1 MKTTIPKLR
10 RIIRKTL
17 SEGLNSKGLD
27 PKHTADLKDWI
38 TQATEDG
45 MEESYDTTVDSYL
58 EACMDEGDTITRE
71 EVVDHLEDLLQN
83 DGEIEDY
90 GDLIINADLYDEME
104 EDEDY

>member
-45 MEESYDTTVDSYL
+45 MEEDYDTTVDSYL
-58 EACMDEGDTITRE
+58 EACMDEGDTITRD
-71 EVVDHLEDLLQN
+71 EVIEHLEDLLQN

-90 GDLIINADLYDEME
+90 GDLIVNADLYDEIEEE
-104 EDEDY
+104 EDY

>member
-1 MKTTIPKLR
+1 MRTTVSKLR

-45 MEESYDTTVDSYL
+45 MEESFDTTVDSYL
-58 EACMDEGDTITRE
+58 EACMDDGDTITRE
-71 EVVDHLEDLLQN
+71 EVVEHLEDLLLN

-90 GDLIINADLYDEME
+90 GDLIINADIYDDE
-104 EDEDY
+104 ENEDY